1 MAKPTTQDGYSAAVT
16 ESCERVLVTL
26 LHGLGPWKRSVYL
39 VGGLVPRYLIP
50 DRPPAA
56 PAHAGTGDVDIVVA
70 LEMLAETE
78 AYHTVEENLKKMGF
92 ERGENDAG
100 QKVSWR
106 WKARIDE
113 DTIVILELLA
123 DNPEVAGGR
132 VKPLPTEGRISALNI
147 PHASMVFDH
156 HLTQEITAALLGDG
170 GMAIETIRF
179 ADLVSFTCLKAL
191 ALDDRG
197 ERKDAH
203 DLVYCIEHWPG
214 GPEAVA
220 ALFREAR
227 KGKHAAVIDRALGI
241 LRTRFTDDKT
251 TEGYLKDGP
260 VAVALFEPGGFSD
273 ADREVRL
280 LRQRNVSE
288 LVTEVLAHVG

>member
-1 MAKPTTQDGYSAAVT
+1 MPKPATPDGYSAVVT

-26 LHGLGPWKRSVYL
+26 LHGLGPWKRSIYL

-92 ERGENDAG
+92 ERGENDEG

-106 WKARIDE
+106 WKTRIDE
-113 DTIVILELLA
+113 DTVVILELLA
-123 DNPEVAGGR
+123 DNPEVAGGK
-132 VKPLPTEGRISALNI
+132 VKPLSTDGRISAMNI
-147 PHASMVFDH
+147 PHASMVFDY
-156 HLTQEITAALLGDG
+156 HLTQEITAELLADG
-170 GMAIETIRF
+170 GMATETIRF

-203 DLVYCIEHWPG
+203 DLVYCIEHWRG
-214 GPEAVA
+214 GPAAAA

-227 KGKHAAVIDRALGI
+227 SGKHAAVIERVLGI
-241 LRTRFTDDKT
+241 LRTRFTDDGK

-260 VAVALFEPGGFSD
+260 VAVALFEPGGLSE
-273 ADREVRL
+273 ADRETRL

-288 LVTEVLAHVG
+288 LISEFLAHVG

>member
-1 MAKPTTQDGYSAAVT
+1 MPKPATRDGYSAAVT

-26 LHGLGPWKRSVYL
+26 LHGLGPWKRSIYL
-39 VGGLVPRYLIP
+39 VGGLVPRYLIA

-56 PAHAGTGDVDIVVA
+56 PAHAGTGDVDIVVG
-70 LEMLAETE
+70 LEMLTETE

-92 ERGENDAG
+92 ERGENGEG

-106 WKARIDE
+106 WRARIGE
-113 DTIVILELLA
+113 GMIVILELLA

-132 VKPLPTEGRISALNI
+132 VTPLPTEGRISAMNI
-147 PHASMVFDH
+147 PHASMVFDR
-156 HLTQEITAALLGDG
+156 HLTREITAALLADG
-170 GMAIETIRF
+170 GMATETIRF

-203 DLVYCIEHWPG
+203 DLVYCIEHWRG
-214 GPEAVA
+214 GPA
-220 ALFREAR
+220 AAAAIFHEAR
-227 KGKHAAVIDRALGI
+227 EGKHAVVIDRVLEI
-241 LRTRFTDDKT
+241 LRTRFTDDEK
-251 TEGYLKDGP
+251 TEGYRKDGP
-260 VAVALFEPGGFSD
+260 VAVAQFERGGFSET
-273 ADREVRL
+273 DREARL

-288 LVTEVLAHVG
+288 LIREFLAHFR